1 MEERND
7 ELKRN
12 VVLDL
17 CFVFSSVN
25 FISDVQLL
33 SHELHFVSCHFI
45 LSDDIVINSCTN
57 LSCTN

>member
-33 SHELHFVSCHFI
+33 SHELHFVSCHVI
-45 LSDDIVINSCTN
+45 LSDDIIINSCKN
-57 LSCTN
+57 

>member
-33 SHELHFVSCHFI
+33 SNELHFVSCHFI
-45 LSDDIVINSCTN
+45 FYESLNVAPF
-57 LSCTN
+57 